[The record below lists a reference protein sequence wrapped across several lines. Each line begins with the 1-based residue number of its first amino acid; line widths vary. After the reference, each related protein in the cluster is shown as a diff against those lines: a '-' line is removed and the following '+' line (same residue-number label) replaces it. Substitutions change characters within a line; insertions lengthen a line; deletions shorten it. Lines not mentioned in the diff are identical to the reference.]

1 MQKKWKYAS
10 ASINE
15 NYEQIK
21 QITKNDL
28 LAQLLISRGI
38 DTKNKAFEYIEPL
51 KMEFT
56 SPYDFTDMEIAVER
70 ILKAVENGEFILIHG
85 DFDADGITSTALLSK
100 ILSLLKANYDI
111 YIPNRE
117 TESHGLSTKAIL
129 QKKAKNNLKLVITC
143 DCATNDIKEVQLLK
157 SLGVETIV
165 TDHHEA
171 SGELP
176 DAIAII
182 NPKVENKVNENLS
195 ADKLEH
201 LCDLA
206 GVGVAFKLAC
216 AILEKTGQQNFVDE
230 LFPLVTVGTIADV
243 VPVLGENRAFIKLG
257 MEAIQKGK
265 NRGLFELLK
274 SAGINPEQDLKA
286 ENIAFMI
293 APRLNATGR
302 LDSADEGYRL
312 LISDNGSEIE
322 FLCNDLNNKN
332 SLRQT
337 LCNKIYTEAIDL
349 YENSKDKDQYAI
361 VLYKEDW
368 HLGVIGIVA
377 SKLTDKYNKPVLM
390 MCKDPNSDMVRSS
403 VRSIEGINIF
413 ELLSEMKDYFSTFGG
428 HKGAA
433 GLSFDP
439 KEHSFEQI
447 KQRVF
452 ELAKEYSQGLDLT
465 PVLNVDLKVEPKD
478 LTAELIEKLEILEPC
493 GAQNPYPVFVLENLD
508 LQEQKLIGQK
518 QNHLKFICK
527 TKDNNT
533 LDCVFW
539 NNPLIEKTPDSKID
553 IAFYP
558 KLNTFNNVTS
568 LQLDIK
574 DAHYEEP
581 KKCYNIYDH
590 RKKKDIL
597 PQVCDFVNKNR
608 EKISIYL
615 KTLSYKN
622 DLIKMGFP
630 EEVFSIK
637 RNGSHLMFFE
647 YPDNEISFKNIV
659 EKISP
664 QNLHFMH
671 CENKI
676 SYIDDFI
683 GKVLGM
689 TKYASH
695 NKNGEFDVTSASKSI
710 GIEPEIINLTL
721 QLLNEISAIKI
732 NSFDNGIYNL
742 EYLKPVSFEEITKT
756 DNFEELK
763 EEFEKRIKFQEQ
775 ILSANENEIIQ
786 MLN

>member
-1 MQKKWKYAS
+1 MQKKWKYSS
-10 ASINE
+10 ASNTE
-15 NYEQIK
+15 NFEKIR
-21 QITKNDL
+21 QITENDL
-28 LAQLLISRGI
+28 LAELLISRGI
-38 DTKNKAFEYIEPL
+38 DTEKKALEYLEPL

-56 SPYDFTDMEIAVER
+56 SPYDFTDMEIAVKR

-100 ILSLLKANYDI
+100 LMTLLKANFDI

-129 QKKAKNNLKLVITC
+129 KKKAKNNLKLVITC
-143 DCATNDIKEVQLLK
+143 DCATNDVKEIQLLK
-157 SLGVETIV
+157 SLGIETIV

-176 DAIAII
+176 NAIAII
-182 NPKVENKVNENLS
+182 NPKVENKVSEKLS
-195 ADKLEH
+195 ADKIEH
-201 LCDLA
+201 LCELA

-216 AILEKTGQQNFVDE
+216 AILEKIGQQNFVDE

-257 MEAIQKGK
+257 LEAIQKGK

-274 SAGINPEQDLKA
+274 SAGIKPEENLKA

-302 LDSADEGYRL
+302 LDTADEGYKL

-322 FLCNDLNNKN
+322 FLCNELNSKN

-337 LCNKIYTEAIDL
+337 LCDKIFKEAVDL
-349 YENSKDKDQYAI
+349 YENSYDKNQFAI

-377 SKLTDKYNKPVLM
+377 SKLAEKYNKPVLM
-390 MCKDPNSDMVRSS
+390 MCKDPNSDFIRSS
-403 VRSIEGINIF
+403 VRSIDAINIF
-413 ELLSEMKDYFSTFGG
+413 EMLNEMKEYFTTFGG

-439 KEHSFEQI
+439 KEHPFEQI
-447 KQRVF
+447 KQRIF
-452 ELAKEYSQGLDLT
+452 ELAKEYSQDLDLT
-465 PVLNVDLKVEPKD
+465 PVLNIDLKVEPKD
-478 LTAELIEKLEILEPC
+478 LTQELIEKLEVLEPC
-493 GAQNPYPVFVLENLD
+493 GAQNPYPVFAMENLD

-527 TKDNNT
+527 TQNNDT
-533 LDCVFW
+533 LECVFW
-539 NNPLIEKTPDSKID
+539 NKPLIQKTSESKID

-558 KLNTFNNVTS
+558 KLNTFNNLTS
-568 LQLDIK
+568 LQLDIQ

-581 KKCYNIYDH
+581 KKNYNIYDH
-590 RKKKDIL
+590 RKKRDIL
-597 PQVCDFVNKNR
+597 PQVCDFVNKNAD
-608 EKISIYL
+608 KISIFV

-630 EEVFSIK
+630 EGVFSLK
-637 RNGSHLMFFE
+637 ENTGHLMFFE
-647 YPDNEISFKNIV
+647 YPENETAFKNIV

-676 SYIDDFI
+676 SSLNDFI
-683 GKVLGM
+683 GKILGM
-689 TKYASH
+689 IKYAHH
-695 NKNGEFDVTSASKSI
+695 NKNGEFDINAVSKGI
-710 GIEPEIINLTL
+710 GIEPQIIDLTI
-721 QLLNEISAIKI
+721 QLLCDVNAVKIS
-732 NSFDNGIYNL
+732 SFEKGIYNIA
-742 EYLKPVSFEEITKT
+742 YLKPISFEEAMGS
-756 DNFEELK
+756 DNFEELR
-763 EEFEKRIKFQEQ
+763 EEFEKRIKFQEK
-775 ILSANENEIIQ
+775 ILSANENEINE
-786 MLN
+786 MLS